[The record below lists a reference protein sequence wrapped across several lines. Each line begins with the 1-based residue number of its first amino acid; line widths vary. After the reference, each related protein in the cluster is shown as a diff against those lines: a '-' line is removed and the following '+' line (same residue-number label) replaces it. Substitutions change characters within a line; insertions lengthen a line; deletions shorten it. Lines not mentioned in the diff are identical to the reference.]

1 MKQVETQ
8 LHNYNYYNYWNQP
21 LATCPILLHSG
32 KATSEAEQLRRAATS
47 LRSSSRSKGEIFP
60 EIGNQP
66 VPHIQLHPH
75 SCAHWNSCEFHVPPS
90 SQKSFLI
97 ATCHSVPRYFKFC
110 GRMWFD
116 EFFLSRQVETCLLL
130 KKHFELFQQRYLSKM
145 IFRVGPYWSLELFG
159 LDHPAEMHLSTPKVA
174 TVDSSKSTRAQA
186 IFLDE
191 PKLYAKTRWYSQ
203 SWSSSKPPRPEINLL
218 CSFLLSKCVVQDNYR
233 CV

>member
-1 MKQVETQ
+1 MHCWCWLEMKQVETQ
-8 LHNYNYYNYWNQP
+8 LQHTTTTTTETNHLP
-21 LATCPILLHSG
+21 HAPILLHTG

-116 EFFLSRQVETCLLL
+116 ESFLSRQVETCLLL
-130 KKHFELFQQRYLSKM
+130 KKHFEHSFNKG
-145 IFRVGPYWSLELFG
+145 IF
-159 LDHPAEMHLSTPKVA
+159 PK
-174 TVDSSKSTRAQA
+174 
-186 IFLDE
+186 
-191 PKLYAKTRWYSQ
+191 
-203 SWSSSKPPRPEINLL
+203 WSSEWVHIDP
-218 CSFLLSKCVVQDNYR
+218 
-233 CV
+233 